1 MQLLETGAKLVLDS
15 AWNMEAAQSNLERW
29 LDVCEKEAWGQC
41 PQNLSLLV
49 KLFGASWFFTRF
61 VFFRGNQI
69 THFFD
74 NPIIPDCSIDNLQEN
89 LLKKCTGDALDK
101 QLDCLRIAKSEVM
114 LQIVLAYLAEQL
126 DQEQTEKALSNLAEA
141 VLWCTLQLLDK
152 GTQHKIW
159 KHIAILAMGRLAG
172 QEMNFGSDLDLIIL
186 FPEALRSESEI
197 IIKQV
202 QRLMRNIAEISPYGT
217 LYEVDMRLRPYG
229 SSGTLVSSAQY
240 FVDYHNSERAIWER
254 QMMTRC
260 RAVIDNN
267 NLATESLDAIK
278 PVIYSKY
285 PIEHLRTEIMQ
296 MRKKAQEE
304 LGSPKDKYEI
314 KRGEGGIMDIDFIT
328 HYLQLLHGW
337 KQQSL
342 QTPSTRQALRKLNT
356 QGLLDGSSC
365 QELIEA
371 YNYLKRIEGALR
383 MFDMK
388 SISAFSKQPAEVY
401 SLARAMGYFNK
412 DMAHSSELFL
422 ENYLDIVKNVRQ
434 KFIKILGEL
443 D

>member
-1 MQLLETGAKLVLDS
+1 
-15 AWNMEAAQSNLERW
+15 
-29 LDVCEKEAWGQC
+29 
-41 PQNLSLLV
+41 
-49 KLFGASWFFTRF
+49 
-61 VFFRGNQI
+61 
-69 THFFD
+69 
-74 NPIIPDCSIDNLQEN
+74 
-89 LLKKCTGDALDK
+89 
-101 QLDCLRIAKSEVM
+101 
-114 LQIVLAYLAEQL
+114 
-126 DQEQTEKALSNLAEA
+126 
-141 VLWCTLQLLDK
+141 
-152 GTQHKIW
+152 
-159 KHIAILAMGRLAG
+159 
-172 QEMNFGSDLDLIIL
+172 
-186 FPEALRSESEI
+186 
-197 IIKQV
+197 
-202 QRLMRNIAEISPYGT
+202 
-217 LYEVDMRLRPYG
+217 
-229 SSGTLVSSAQY
+229 
-240 FVDYHNSERAIWER
+240 
-254 QMMTRC
+254 
-260 RAVIDNN
+260 
-267 NLATESLDAIK
+267 
-278 PVIYSKY
+278 
-285 PIEHLRTEIMQ
+285 
-296 MRKKAQEE
+296 
-304 LGSPKDKYEI
+304 
-314 KRGEGGIMDIDFIT
+314 MDIDFIT

>member
-1 MQLLETGAKLVLDS
+1 MQSLDTGAKLVLES
-15 AWNMEAAQSNLERW
+15 AWNIEAAQANLERW

-41 PQNLSLLV
+41 PENLPLLV

-69 THFFD
+69 ACFFD
-74 NPIIPDCSIDNLQEN
+74 NPTIPDCSINNLQES
-89 LLKKCTGDALDK
+89 LLKKCTGDALNE
-101 QLDCLRIAKSEVM
+101 QLDHLRIAKSEVM
-114 LQIVLAYLAEQL
+114 LQIVLAYLTEQL

-141 VLWCTLQLLDK
+141 ILWCTLQLLDK
-152 GTQHKIW
+152 ETHHKIW

-172 QEMNFGSDLDLIIL
+172 HEMNFGSDLDLIIL
-186 FPEALRSESEI
+186 FPEELRSESEI

-202 QRLMRNIAEISPYGT
+202 QRLMRCIAGISPYGT
-217 LYEVDMRLRPYG
+217 LYEVDMRLRPHG

-240 FVDYHNSERAIWER
+240 FVDYHNSEQAIWER

-278 PVIYSKY
+278 PAIYSKY
-285 PIEHLRTEIMQ
+285 PIDYLKIEILQ
-296 MRKKAQEE
+296 MRKKVQEE
-304 LGSPKDKYEI
+304 LGSPKNKYEI
-314 KRGEGGIMDIDFIT
+314 KRGAGGIMDIDFIT
-328 HYLQLLHGW
+328 HYLQLLHGC

-342 QTPSTRQALRKLNT
+342 QTPSTRQALRNLSTK
-356 QGLLDGSSC
+356 GLLDSSTC

-371 YNYLKRIEGALR
+371 YNFMKRIEGALR

-388 SISAFSKQPAEVY
+388 SISAFSKQPSEIH

-412 DMAHSSELFL
+412 DLTHSSELFL
-422 ENYLDIVKNVRQ
+422 ESYLDITKNVRQ
-434 KFIKILGEL
+434 NFIKTLGEI